1 MMDLRALNLKMA
13 MGTPITLEELRGAV
27 TKKRTHELRSLA
39 NVGTVTKKRKHAPNR
54 TRYVFKLDGV
64 LVCLHPTKGYRG
76 VYGNKGRAKKSRRNN
91 GTHS

>member
-13 MGTPITLEELRGAV
+13 MGTPITPEELRGA
-27 TKKRTHELRSLA
+27 TIQKRMQEVRYLSST
-39 NVGTVTKKRKHAPNR
+39 GTVTKKRKHMTGR
-54 TRYVFKLDGV
+54 TRSVFKLDGV